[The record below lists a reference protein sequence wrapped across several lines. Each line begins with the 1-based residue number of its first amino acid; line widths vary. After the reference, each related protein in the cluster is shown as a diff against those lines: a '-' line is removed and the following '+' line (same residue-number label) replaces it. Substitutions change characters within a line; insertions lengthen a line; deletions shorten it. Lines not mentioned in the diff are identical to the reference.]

1 MTIKVDT
8 GRQFILVMLLLF
20 TSIPSIGQE
29 KGDEDLSQYF
39 DDEGISQAK
48 GILKT
53 DAIAMIHGDW
63 PVLYEHMLSDQFS
76 IEGGVGILM
85 PYYVH
90 DFLTL
95 IFTENNGITN
105 NQLGFSLKGQLKLYT
120 DKAPDLHYWG
130 VQLYHRSFSDLGVT
144 EFTFTKG
151 LQRFVGKR
159 LTIDYGLGLGLRTQ
173 QIRGDQTIFDPA
185 FSFLPIVPLFFK
197 IGFLSTDRE

>member
-1 MTIKVDT
+1 MKKLLITTLIVSMTYA
-8 GRQFILVMLLLF
+8 LF
-20 TSIPSIGQE
+20 GQE
-29 KGDEDLSQYF
+29 KADEDLSQYF
-39 DDEGISQAK
+39 DDQGISQAK

-63 PVLYEHMLSDQFS
+63 PLLYEHMLSDQFS
-76 IEGGVGILM
+76 IEGGVGLLM

-90 DFLTL
+90 DFLAL

-105 NQLGFSLKGQLKLYT
+105 NQLGVSFKGQLKLYT

-151 LQRFVGKR
+151 WQRFVGKR
-159 LTIDYGLGLGLRTQ
+159 LTIDYGLGLGIRTQ
-173 QIRGDQTIFDPA
+173 QIRGEQSIFDPD
-185 FSFLPIVPLFFK
+185 FSFIPIVPLFFK
-197 IGFLSTDRE
+197 IGFLATDK